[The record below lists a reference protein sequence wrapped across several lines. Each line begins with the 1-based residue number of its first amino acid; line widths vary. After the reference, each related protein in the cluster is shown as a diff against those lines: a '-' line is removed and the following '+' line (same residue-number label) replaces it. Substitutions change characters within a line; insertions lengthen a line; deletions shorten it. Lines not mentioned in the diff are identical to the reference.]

1 MKNKKSTENPLA
13 PKLYLVDDGN
23 PFVAMW
29 YNEETLLENIEFE
42 MFSNNP
48 KVKLLSSNEAKQ
60 WFFGFENGNLVLNG
74 NEALNYVRKKC
85 LLLTTPIIA

>member
-29 YNEETLLENIEFE
+29 YNEETLQ
-42 MFSNNP
+42 
-48 KVKLLSSNEAKQ
+48 EAIQKI
-60 WFFGFENGNLVLNG
+60 G
-74 NEALNYVRKKC
+74 
-85 LLLTTPIIA
+85 